1 MAAEY
6 PHAFPLTQA
15 SERSPNIFVDAS
27 GFSISV
33 YLDVNP
39 EIFGRPRLI
48 RLLRTSGA
56 DISHSPT
63 DASIILINP
72 ETESGLKFVH
82 DWSADT
88 HKTVLNYGWIQA
100 CLQSGHALLEVDDWG
115 GFRVPHAPDC
125 VYSEDDEEEE
135 DNTPVV
141 LKRRQTQTAM
151 HPRSPSPVSPIPG
164 GRHAKSNRPN
174 QRVSN
179 PLPARSSH
187 KPVSSIATAPSPRS
201 VAGTNSQNTPAH
213 RQPAP
218 ASSKHT
224 LPSSAPPQQ
233 STMPQS
239 HMFPRTGV
247 MSPSVPLPIQV
258 PGTPASQMFPLATNN
273 PDPQQSSTDPLN
285 LLHALNSAYQFQNA
299 ASQTLTQLV
308 ETIIAVAQRQGIDTS
323 VIQNYL
329 ATLPMTPSLHH
340 PSSSLASQS
349 LHAQSPTPHSSSEKP
364 VASISDLPPGNVDQS
379 PSRVPTPRRPA
390 PESPPPVKRRKT
402 HTEPLQVKKATSY
415 QQQNLSEAVS
425 EPEPTRGIF
434 SAKNGQPIVVFVQVD
449 TRGRHEFVHLIKKNG
464 GQITADIPTAGFV
477 ILNPRSVSYA
487 DLRREAEDSGRTIVQ
502 TTFITESIR
511 EGHLMDPNDYLLEDT
526 RVKKPARGGRR
537 TSSHRDKHSPES
549 DHEASEAQTSDT
561 VVDTLS
567 PALARDRSVT
577 PEPPMAVQLKKGY
590 KFTPAEMSYT
600 WMLLRR
606 IIAKD
611 PVANRQTVVKTL
623 CEKMPHHS
631 EGSWTNTLSRHKEM
645 FEAIRAETLQSIS
658 TPEVHP
664 PDPQQ
669 PRDASDAEMN
679 EVDQAV
685 DELDELQVG
694 ASLIP
699 AEAEPMQDEQQPF
712 VKEEN
717 KDESISDAHARDF
730 EALVDFLTSADAEG
744 GGEDEIFERL
754 REKHVCVSA
763 PSWSEFLE
771 QHAAAVTEEV
781 ERRYATQ
788 QIS

>member
-1 MAAEY
+1 MAAEH
-6 PHAFPLTQA
+6 PHTFSLTQA

-27 GFSISV
+27 GFPISV

-115 GFRVPHAPDC
+115 GFRVLHAADC

-141 LKRRQTQTAM
+141 LKRR
-151 HPRSPSPVSPIPG
+151 HPI
-164 GRHAKSNRPN
+164 
-174 QRVSN
+174 
-179 PLPARSSH
+179 
-187 KPVSSIATAPSPRS
+187 
-201 VAGTNSQNTPAH
+201 
-213 RQPAP
+213 
-218 ASSKHT
+218 SK
-224 LPSSAPPQQ
+224 
-233 STMPQS
+233 
-239 HMFPRTGV
+239 
-247 MSPSVPLPIQV
+247 V
-258 PGTPASQMFPLATNN
+258 PGTPASQIFPLATNN

-308 ETIIAVAQRQGIDTS
+308 ETIIAVAQRQGIDTA

-329 ATLPMTPSLHH
+329 ATLPMTPSLH

-349 LHAQSPTPHSSSEKP
+349 LHAQSPTSISSSEKP
-364 VASISDLPPGNVDQS
+364 LTSMSHLPSGNVDQS

-390 PESPPPVKRRKT
+390 SESPPPVKRRKK

-415 QQQNLSEAVS
+415 QRQNLSEAVS
-425 EPEPTRGIF
+425 EPEPTKGIF
-434 SAKNGQPIVVFVQVD
+434 TAKNGQPILVFVQID

-464 GQITADIPTAGFV
+464 GQITADIPIAGFV

-526 RVKKPARGGRR
+526 RVKKPARGDRR

-567 PALARDRSVT
+567 PALPRDRSVT

-611 PVANRQTVVKTL
+611 PGANRQMVVKTL

-631 EGSWTNTLSRHKEM
+631 EGSWTNTLTRHKEM

-658 TPEVHP
+658 APGGHP
-664 PDPQQ
+664 PNPQQ
-669 PRDASDAEMN
+669 PQDASNAEMN
-679 EVDQAV
+679 EVDRAV

-717 KDESISDAHARDF
+717 KEESISDAHARDF

-754 REKHVCVSA
+754 REKHVCESA

-788 QIS
+788 QLS

>member
-1 MAAEY
+1 MAA
-6 PHAFPLTQA
+6 AFPLTQA
-15 SERSPNIFVDAS
+15 SEQSPDIFVDAS

-56 DISHSPT
+56 DICHSPA
-63 DASIILINP
+63 DASIIIINS

-100 CLQSGHALLEVDDWG
+100 CLRSGRALLEIDDWG
-115 GFRVPHAPDC
+115 GFRVLHTADC
-125 VYSEDDEEEE
+125 MYSEDDDEVE
-135 DNTPVV
+135 DDTPVA
-141 LKRRQTQTAM
+141 LKGGQSEISQSAMRR
-151 HPRSPSPVSPIPG
+151 RSPSPVSPIPV
-164 GRHAKSNRPN
+164 GRHAKPNRPN
-174 QRVSN
+174 RRTSN
-179 PLPARSSH
+179 PLPARPSY
-187 KPVSSIATAPSPRS
+187 KPVPPIAVAPSPKAD
-201 VAGTNSQNTPAH
+201 VI
-213 RQPAP
+213 
-218 ASSKHT
+218 
-224 LPSSAPPQQ
+224 PPQA
-233 STMPQS
+233 
-239 HMFPRTGV
+239 
-247 MSPSVPLPIQV
+247 PLPTQV
-258 PGTPASQMFPLATNN
+258 PGTPAPQIFPLATNHL
-273 PDPQQSSTDPLN
+273 DPQQSSTDPLN

-308 ETIIAVAQRQGIDTS
+308 ETIIAVAQRQGIDTA

-329 ATLPMTPSLHH
+329 ATLPMSSSLRH

-349 LHAQSPTPHSSSEKP
+349 LHAQGSTSHSSSEKP
-364 VASISDLPPGNVDQS
+364 VASISDLPPENVDKS
-379 PSRVPTPRRPA
+379 PSSIPTPRRPV
-390 PESPPPVKRRKT
+390 PHESPPPVKRRKKLA
-402 HTEPLQVKKATSY
+402 EPPQVKKATSH
-415 QQQNLSEAVS
+415 QQQNSSEAVS
-425 EPEPTRGIF
+425 TQPTKGIF
-434 SAKNGQPIVVFVQVD
+434 STKNGQPILVFVQVD
-449 TRGRHEFVHLIKKNG
+449 TRGRHEFVHLVKKNG
-464 GQITADIPTAGFV
+464 GQITADIPRANFV

-511 EGHLMDPNDYLLEDT
+511 GGHLMNPNDYLLEDT
-526 RVKKPARGGRR
+526 RAKKPVRTARGSRR
-537 TSSHRDKHSPES
+537 ASLREKHSPES

-561 VVDTLS
+561 VVDTVS
-567 PALARDRSVT
+567 PAVARERSMT
-577 PEPPMAVQLKKGY
+577 PEPPMAVQLKNGY

-606 IIAKD
+606 IIAKN
-611 PVANRQTVVKTL
+611 PGANKQTVVKTL

-631 EGSWTNTLSRHKEM
+631 EASWMSTLSRHKEM
-645 FEAIRAETLQSIS
+645 YEAIRTETLHSVS
-658 TPEVHP
+658 APEVHP
-664 PDPQQ
+664 PNTQRPQ
-669 PRDASDAEMN
+669 DASDAEMN
-679 EVDQAV
+679 EVDREV

-699 AEAEPMQDEQQPF
+699 AEADAMHEDEPQAL

-717 KDESISDAHARDF
+717 KDENLSDAYARDF

-744 GGEDEIFERL
+744 GEEDEIFERL

-771 QHAAAVTEEV
+771 HHAAAVTEEV

-788 QIS
+788 HLS

>member
-6 PHAFPLTQA
+6 PLTQA

-27 GFSISV
+27 GYSLSV

-56 DISHSPT
+56 DICHNPA
-63 DASIILINP
+63 DASIIIINS

-115 GFRVPHAPDC
+115 GFRVLHTADC
-125 VYSEDDEEEE
+125 MYSEDDEEEE
-135 DNTPVV
+135 DNTPVAP
-141 LKRRQTQTAM
+141 KGRRAQSAM
-151 HPRSPSPVSPIPG
+151 RPRSPSPVSPIPV
-164 GRHAKSNRPN
+164 GRHAKPNKPNR
-174 QRVSN
+174 RTSN

-187 KPVSSIATAPSPRS
+187 KPIFSAPSPKS
-201 VAGTNSQNTPAH
+201 VAGTSSQNIPTH

-218 ASSKHT
+218 VSSKHI

-239 HMFPRTGV
+239 HIFPRAGV
-247 MSPSVPLPIQV
+247 ISPPAPLPIQV
-258 PGTPASQMFPLATNN
+258 PGTSAPQVFPLATNH
-273 PDPQQSSTDPLN
+273 PDPQQSSADPLN

-308 ETIIAVAQRQGIDTS
+308 ETIIAVAQRQGIDTA

-340 PSSSLASQS
+340 P
-349 LHAQSPTPHSSSEKP
+349 PTPHSSSEKP
-364 VASISDLPPGNVDQS
+364 VASDSDLPPKKMDQS
-379 PSRVPTPRRPA
+379 PSSIPTPRRPA
-390 PESPPPVKRRKT
+390 PESPPPVKRRKKL
-402 HTEPLQVKKATSY
+402 TEPQVKKVTSY
-415 QQQNLSEAVS
+415 QQQNFSEAVS
-425 EPEPTRGIF
+425 EPQPTKGIF
-434 SAKNGQPIVVFVQVD
+434 SAKNGQPISIFVQVD

-464 GQITADIPTAGFV
+464 GQITADIPMAGFV

-487 DLRREAEDSGRTIVQ
+487 DLRREAEDSRRTIVQ

-537 TSSHRDKHSPES
+537 ASSHRDKHSPES

-611 PVANRQTVVKTL
+611 PRANRQAVVKTL

-631 EGSWTNTLSRHKEM
+631 EGSWTNTLNRHKEM

-658 TPEVHP
+658 APEVHP
-664 PDPQQ
+664 PNPQQ
-669 PRDASDAEMN
+669 PQDVSDAEMN

-699 AEAEPMQDEQQPF
+699 AEAEPMHEDEQQPI

-717 KDESISDAHARDF
+717 KDESISDAYARDF

-754 REKHVCVSA
+754 REKVVHIDS
-763 PSWSEFLE
+763 
-771 QHAAAVTEEV
+771 H
-781 ERRYATQ
+781 
-788 QIS
+788 